1 MLELWNNI
9 RSILPGLWS
18 YRWWGLVT
26 TIVVGALA
34 AIGVLMIPDRYEASA
49 RVYVDTQ
56 SILKPLMTGLAVQP
70 NLDQQVQMMAR
81 TLLSRPN
88 VEKVIRMS
96 DLDLRSSTPSQQ
108 SQQVDAMI
116 KALKLKGGQGNLY
129 TIEYQDVSPAAAR
142 KVVQSLL
149 DIFVESNLG
158 DKRRDAEQ
166 ARKFIEDQITVY
178 EKRLVDAET
187 ALKEFKLRN
196 LAIMPNLAQDY
207 VSRANEAQREVNA
220 ARLELRQAEFS
231 RDAVRSQ
238 LAGEKPMIS
247 SSDPSSPMQ
256 QRHATLLETRVAA
269 LRERLDDLLMRFTDS
284 HPDVINTRHLLAEL
298 EQQLE
303 AERRAAEA
311 APSASDTP
319 IPMAAAIPNR
329 VYQDLRMALTEAD
342 AKVAAQRARVADAE
356 RRYVEIQETAR
367 LIPRVEAEYAQLN
380 RDYDVNKK
388 NYEELVAR
396 RESAQMSGSMDST
409 AGVGEF
415 RVVDPP
421 RATARPVWP
430 DRPLLLAGVLLV
442 SIAAGIGMTFLRDQ
456 SQPKFFDLRT
466 LRKVSG
472 LPVLGI
478 VSMVE
483 SNSGQRR
490 SAVSPNALFSVGTLL
505 YLGCFLAVIGYY
517 FSRAVAH

>member
-9 RSILPGLWS
+9 RSILPGVWS
-18 YRWWGLVT
+18 HRWWGLAT
-26 TIVVGALA
+26 TIVVGAIA
-34 AIGVLMIPDRYEASA
+34 AIYVLRLPDRYEASA

-70 NLDQQVQMMAR
+70 NLDQQVQMMAK
-81 TLLSRPN
+81 TLLNRPN
-88 VEKVIRMS
+88 IEKVIRMS
-96 DLDLRSSTPSQQ
+96 DLDLRSSTPSQL
-108 SQQVDAMI
+108 SQQVDGMT
-116 KALKLKGGQGNLY
+116 KSLKLKGGQGNLY
-129 TIEYQDVSPAAAR
+129 TIEYQDGSPAAAR

-207 VSRANEAQREVNA
+207 VSRSNEAQREVSN

-238 LAGEKPMIS
+238 LSGEKPMIS
-247 SSDPSSPMQ
+247 SSDPSAPMQ
-256 QRHATLLETRVAA
+256 QRRATLLETRVAA
-269 LRERLDDLLMRFTDS
+269 LRERLDDMLLRFTDS
-284 HPDVINTRHLLAEL
+284 HPDVINTRRLLAEL
-298 EQQLE
+298 EQQME
-303 AERRAAEA
+303 AERRAAQA
-311 APSASDTP
+311 APSAGDAP
-319 IPMAAAIPNR
+319 IPISSAIPNK
-329 VYQDLRMALTEAD
+329 VYQDLRMALTDAD

-356 RRYVEIQETAR
+356 RRYVEIQEMAK

-380 RDYDVNKK
+380 RDYDVNKN
-388 NYEELVAR
+388 NYEQLVSR
-396 RESAQMSGSMDST
+396 RESAQMSGSMDSS

-421 RATARPVWP
+421 RATTTPVWP
-430 DRPLLLAGVLLV
+430 DRPMLLVGVLLA
-442 SIAAGIGMTFLRDQ
+442 SIAAGIGVAFLRDQ

-466 LRKVSG
+466 LRRISG
-472 LPVLGI
+472 LPVLGA
-478 VSMVE
+478 VSMME
-483 SNSGQRR
+483 SPSGRR
-490 SAVSPNALFSVGTLL
+490 HAALSLNTLFSLGTVL
-505 YLGCFLAVIGYY
+505 YVGCFLAVIGYY
-517 FSRAVAH
+517 FSRAMAH